1 MRTYTSY
8 YGTSTAS
15 PAYSDGDIGR
25 ITNNLLPD
33 NLNWGMEELNQSLRY
48 LTTKYYFNE
57 RSYTTT
63 TVANQQFYNLPPQ
76 VKKLIN
82 VTVFIGSTLWQ
93 PKECPSREYWDY
105 LNTIT
110 FQQDYPSFFFVFNGQ
125 VGLWPVPASSSNTI
139 TMNYKIRTIDLS
151 MADVTNTTAS
161 TTVSVTTNTTTV
173 TAGASAFKAWMAGQ
187 WIRIPHSVTDS
198 ANGDNQWYQIN
209 SITSATVLELK
220 NKYTGSTVTA
230 GNFTIG
236 EVPLL
241 PEDYQDLPLFRMGY
255 IYYTTR
261 FPDATK
267 AKLYENL
274 YDRGEAALN
283 DEFGSK
289 TTSIVLPDTQQ
300 PIWNPNLYQSNLTG
314 N

>member
-1 MRTYTSY
+1 MKTTTTYLNTLV
-8 YGTSTAS
+8 TPNT
-15 PAYSDGDIGR
+15 GDIPTY
-25 ITNNLLPD
+25 INNSESS
-33 NLNWGMEELNQSLRY
+33 NMTWGLEEVNTALRY
-48 LTTKYYFNE
+48 LTTKFYFNE

-63 TVANQQFYNLPPQ
+63 TIANQQFYNLPPQ

-139 TMNYKIRTIDLS
+139 TMNYKTRISDLS
-151 MADVTNTTAS
+151 MQDVTGTCNI
-161 TTVSVTTNTTTV
+161 TTNTTIV
-173 TAGASAFKAWMAGQ
+173 TAATATSFLNWMAGQ
-187 WIRIPHSVTDS
+187 WIRIASSSTN
-198 ANGDNQWYQIN
+198 ATNGDNQWYQIE
-209 SITSATVLELK
+209 SITSSTILVLK
-220 NKYTGSTVTA
+220 NRYTGSTVSA
-230 GNFTIG
+230 GAFTIG
-236 EVPLL
+236 QAPIL
-241 PEDYQDLPLFRMGY
+241 PEDYQDLPLYRMAY

-261 FPDATK
+261 FPDQIK
-267 AKLYENL
+267 AKLYQDL
-274 YDRGEAALN
+274 YDRGYQDLN

-289 TTSIVLPDTQQ
+289 TTAVILPDTDM
-300 PIWNPNLYQSNLTG
+300 PIWNPNLYQSGITG